1 MAAGFVP
8 GRMGEEE
15 YIAGKIARL
24 DVDDDISASNIFML
38 ELDDSSG
45 TFHRMQYDAVL
56 GYADEQ
62 QDNFHA
68 FNLPSSPPCDPSHEE
83 AVCFPLQ
90 DGANINI
97 NFASTPERSSPD
109 GSRVA
114 VDEVGCADDVLVE
127 EGSADDVVVEEEG
140 SADAPEEPC
149 LPATIGPKLYSLT
162 KSLDWTVLKNG
173 QPGWPVAPVL
183 YTGGDRL
190 FSVKMDIEKVKRIM
204 DANGDLRY
212 SRIFNDLLLTV
223 GDEHFY
229 AYLAARAR
237 SGIFRR
243 VQQSTCC
250 ACQRATLPATISMPA
265 HTVERLTR
273 VCA

>member
-45 TFHRMQYDAVL
+45 TFHRMRYDAVL
-56 GYADEQ
+56 RYADKQ

-83 AVCFPLQ
+83 AVCFPLH

-97 NFASTPERSSPD
+97 NFASTPERSHPD

-114 VDEVGCADDVLVE
+114 VEEVGC
-127 EGSADDVVVEEEG
+127 GTTCWSR
-140 SADAPEEPC
+140 
-149 LPATIGPKLYSLT
+149 K
-162 KSLDWTVLKNG
+162 
-173 QPGWPVAPVL
+173 
-183 YTGGDRL
+183 
-190 FSVKMDIEKVKRIM
+190 
-204 DANGDLRY
+204 DLR
-212 SRIFNDLLLTV
+212 
-223 GDEHFY
+223 
-229 AYLAARAR
+229 
-237 SGIFRR
+237 
-243 VQQSTCC
+243 
-250 ACQRATLPATISMPA
+250 MMW
-265 HTVERLTR
+265 
-273 VCA
+273 